1 MNEHLIDQI
10 TDEVYRLLKAGPLHE
25 RTRVCGDCTGSCV
38 TRCAFKIPDFI
49 DAGADRIGGT
59 LGMGR
64 VQRDAA
70 QLIDHTLLKPDAS
83 RRMIETLCDE
93 AAQFNFMSVCVNP
106 TWVRTAADRL
116 SGTGVATCTVI
127 GFPLGACRSDV
138 KAFEARRAQEDGATE
153 LDMVINVGRLKSGE
167 HTYVQDDIAA
177 VVGARREGSL
187 VKVIIETCLLNDQ
200 EKRDACRLAKAA
212 GADFVKTSTGF
223 AGGGATAADI
233 ALMRETVGPGLG
245 VKASGG
251 VSNFEDLRTM
261 VKAGATRIGASAG
274 VRIVQEVA

>member
-25 RTRVCGDCTGSCV
+25 RTEVCGDCTGSCAN
-38 TRCAFKIPDFI
+38 RCAFKIPDFV

-83 RRMIETLCDE
+83 RRMIEALCDE
-93 AAQFNFMSVCVNP
+93 ASQFNFMSVCVNP

-127 GFPLGACRSDV
+127 GFPLGASRSDV
-138 KAFEARRAQEDGATE
+138 KALEARRAQEDGATE

-167 HTYVQDDIAA
+167 HTYIQDDIAA
-177 VVGARREGSL
+177 VVGERREGSL

-200 EKRDACRLAKAA
+200 EKRDACHLAKAA

-233 ALMRETVGPGLG
+233 ALMREAVGPNLG